1 MTAGGGEFERGHAA
15 GEIAARL
22 ANHDQHFAAIN
33 GSLER
38 VANELHQMRM
48 EIQRQGD
55 RAEADR
61 LTVRTT
67 AEALKKAD
75 DARRAAGEQR
85 WTPMGRIAVMAGA
98 LAALAGIA
106 FGIWSLIRP

>member
-1 MTAGGGEFERGHAA
+1 MTDPGEFERGHAA

-22 ANHDQHFAAIN
+22 ANHDQHFATIN
-33 GSLER
+33 GSIAR
-38 VANELHQMRM
+38 VAEELHAMRM

-61 LTVRTT
+61 VTVRTT
-67 AEALKKAD
+67 ADALKEAE
-75 DARRAAGEQR
+75 DARREAGEQR
-85 WTPMGRIAVMAGA
+85 WTPMARIAAVAGA
-98 LAALAGIA
+98 LAAIAGIA